1 MNIDKT
7 RVLLTGATGG
17 IGQAI
22 AERLAAE
29 GAALLLTG
37 RRASELERL
46 ARVLRE
52 RGATIAIVPA
62 DLTVAAD
69 RAELCAVAAQWQGGV
84 NVVIHNAGLNVSG
97 LFDTLADAE
106 IDDIVAAN
114 ISAPMQLT
122 RALLPDLRAQPN
134 ALMLFMGS
142 GFGALGYPG
151 FAAYSAT
158 KFALRGFAEALRREY
173 ADTTVKVALL
183 SPRAV
188 DTALNDDRVRSL
200 QTAMRMKVD
209 PPTRIADAVVAMI
222 RRPCAERSIGWPERF
237 FLRVNRLAIV

>member
-69 RAELCAVAAQWQGGV
+69 RAELCAVAAQWQGDS
-84 NVVIHNAGLNVSG
+84 HH
-97 LFDTLADAE
+97 
-106 IDDIVAAN
+106 
-114 ISAPMQLT
+114 
-122 RALLPDLRAQPN
+122 
-134 ALMLFMGS
+134 
-142 GFGALGYPG
+142 
-151 FAAYSAT
+151 
-158 KFALRGFAEALRREY
+158 
-173 ADTTVKVALL
+173 
-183 SPRAV
+183 
-188 DTALNDDRVRSL
+188 
-200 QTAMRMKVD
+200 
-209 PPTRIADAVVAMI
+209 
-222 RRPCAERSIGWPERF
+222 
-237 FLRVNRLAIV
+237 